1 MTKKKK
7 QTRKD
12 EESLEKFSLEKSIR
26 STYENYRFR
35 FNWTSS
41 EPFDPRNETV
51 EVRLTT
57 KDGQE
62 YFTNFT
68 AKNFIDYMFEK
79 NKRTGECAKGAYF
92 CMPNMILVE
101 EISEKE
107 VKATIDD
114 LIENLDIGEYFKK
127 VD

>member
-1 MTKKKK
+1 MSEY
-7 QTRKD
+7 KD
-12 EESLEKFSLEKSIR
+12 KYQGYNVRIH
-26 STYENYRFR
+26 
-35 FNWTSS
+35 WTSS

-62 YFTNFT
+62 YAANFT
-68 AKNFIDYMFEK
+68 AKGFVDYIFEK
-79 NKRTGECAKGAYF
+79 NKRTGECVNGTYF

-101 EISEKE
+101 EITEQNIR
-107 VKATIDD
+107 ATIDD
-114 LIENLDIGEYFKK
+114 LIRNLEIESHFGK

>member
-1 MTKKKK
+1 MSGYQDKY
-7 QTRKD
+7 KD
-12 EESLEKFSLEKSIR
+12 
-26 STYENYRFR
+26 YNFR

-41 EPFDPRNETV
+41 MPFNPRNETV

-68 AKNFIDYMFEK
+68 AKGFIDYMFEK
-79 NKRTGECAKGAYF
+79 NERTGECSSGTYF
-92 CMPNMILVE
+92 CIPNMILVE
-101 EISEKE
+101 EISEQN
-107 VKATIDD
+107 VRTTIND
-114 LIENLDIGEYFKK
+114 LIKNLEIETHFKK